1 MNNKDEA
8 IQLYNFIKDGD
19 IDQAK
24 ELISNDE
31 RLLHVVTP
39 FGTWLHVA
47 ATAGDMDMI
56 SFLVESGMDLNI
68 NEGVPKSAPIA
79 HAASEGEL
87 SIVEYLFD
95 NGAHLDV
102 SASNRN
108 PLFSAIYGGHLDI
121 VKYLVGKGI
130 DTTVKYT
137 GDAMNELDAYKFA
150 IERGQV
156 EIAKYLGK
164 VRGLIVNDEELT
176 QKLIDNRLLKNK
188 KRLQHLNKLLLIF
201 WI

>member
-8 IQLYNFIKDGD
+8 IQLYNFIKHGD

-31 RLLHVVTP
+31 GLLHVVTP

-47 ATAGDMDMI
+47 ARDGDMDMI
-56 SFLVESGMDLNI
+56 LVKSGMDLNI

-108 PLFSAIYGGHLDI
+108 PLFSAIYGGHLYL

-137 GDAMNELDAYKFA
+137 GDAMNELDAYEFA
-150 IERGQV
+150 IESGQV

-164 VRGLIVNDEELT
+164 VRGGNSE
-176 QKLIDNRLLKNK
+176 R
-188 KRLQHLNKLLLIF
+188 
-201 WI
+201 